1 MKSFLTGVASKA
13 RAIAQATLSV
23 VASRPMS
30 PSTSLGLSL
39 ASSLFISPSMCF
51 AQAVD
56 HWEAVLQDGTQWHYW
71 LPNNQ
76 PANDWFEGEFND
88 AAWPEGPAGFGYGD
102 GDDNTV
108 LPSTTAVYL
117 RHTFE
122 IDDLSNWLDAHFF
135 MDYDDGFVA
144 YLNGTEIGRGNAG
157 QPGEFIAWNQVLDM
171 DQEAVLYAGGI
182 PSSFPFDLS
191 LLTEGSNT
199 LAIEVHNMGPSSS
212 DLTARPFL
220 FAGVPAEGLGYGP
233 PPTWFNPPG
242 ADVHPV
248 TFEVNMANETVSPQ
262 GVYVAGGA
270 YFGVPGDNP
279 MTDADGDGTYVVTIE
294 VPHGFT
300 GYYTFVN
307 GNCGDWSCKENLAG
321 LPCAH
326 PENYNDRQLTN
337 VTEAISVQTCFG
349 QCTDDG
355 SCAQT
360 EGCMDS
366 EALNFVPNAAL
377 DDSSCVYF
385 SQSNLPI
392 VLITTDEAIMDDPR
406 IVGNMEVLNDASGF
420 NELGD
425 APTGYNGLISIEI
438 RGSSSQMFPK
448 KSYAFETQDAA
459 GENNNVSLL
468 GMPEEN
474 DWILY
479 GPYSDKS
486 LMRNALVFELGEK
499 LNRYTPRR
507 RYCEVLINEDY
518 QGVYMLME
526 NIKRDANRVDIAKL
540 LPEDIEGN
548 EVTGGYILK
557 VDKFTGDFDGGWTSP
572 YPTVAGAENFI
583 QFHKPEADDLN
594 APQMEY
600 IEGHI
605 TAFEDALAGPDF
617 TDPELGYS
625 PFVDVNSF
633 VDLYLIN
640 ELSKNIDGY
649 RLSTYFYKQKDSN
662 GGKIVMGPWWDY
674 NLSLGNADYCEGA
687 NTEGFEVDTDCGNTN
702 PFWWE
707 RMLEDPAYRDL
718 TRCLWE
724 DYRSAAWSNESIHNT
739 IDSLAALLGE
749 AQVREYARW
758 PRLGE
763 YVWPNAFVGQTYE
776 EELDYMRDWIDDRLA
791 WLDANI
797 LGECT
802 TGCTDSSAC
811 NFDSEANYDDGSC
824 EPCACP
830 GDVNGDFSV
839 TVADML
845 LLLGQFDCTT
855 DCPADLNEDGVVGV
869 GDLLIL
875 LAFFGTDC

>member
-1 MKSFLTGVASKA
+1 MASMT
-13 RAIAQATLSV
+13 RAIAQATLSMA
-23 VASRPMS
+23 ASRSMS
-30 PSTSLGLSL
+30 PSTSLALVLVASLSL
-39 ASSLFISPSMCF
+39 TPSMF
-51 AQAVD
+51 LAQEVD
-56 HWEAVLQDGTQWHYW
+56 HWEAVLQDGSQWHYL
-71 LPNNQ
+71 LPNSQ
-76 PANDWFEGEFND
+76 PANDWFAEGFSD

-122 IDDLSNWLDAHFF
+122 IDDLSHWLDAQFY

-157 QPGEFIAWNQVLDM
+157 QPGDFIAWNQGLDI
-171 DQEAVLYAGGI
+171 DQEAVLYAGGT

-199 LAIEVHNMGPSSS
+199 LAIEVHNVGPTSS

-220 FAGVPAEGLGYGP
+220 FAGVPSEGLGYGP
-233 PPTWFNPPG
+233 PPTWFITPG
-242 ADVHPV
+242 ADMHPV
-248 TFEVNMANETVSPQ
+248 TFEVNMNNETVAPE
-262 GVYVAGGA
+262 GVYVAGGG

-279 MTDADGDGTYVVTIE
+279 MTDADGDGTWTATIE

-307 GNCGDWSCKENLAG
+307 GNCADWSCKENLAG

-337 VTEAISVQTCFG
+337 VTEATSVQTCFG

-355 SCAQT
+355 SCAPI
-360 EGCMDS
+360 EGCTDS
-366 EALNFVPNAAL
+366 EALNFFPNATL

-385 SQSNLPI
+385 TQSNLPL
-392 VLITTDEAIMDDPR
+392 VLITTAQAIMDDPR
-406 IVGNMEVLNDASGF
+406 ILGNMKVLNDPSGV
-420 NELGD
+420 NELSD
-425 APTGYNGLISIEI
+425 DPTDYDGLISIEI

-448 KSYAFETQDAA
+448 KSYALETQDAD

-479 GPYSDKS
+479 GPYTDKS
-486 LMRNALVFELGEK
+486 LMRNAVVFELGEK
-499 LNRYTPRR
+499 LNRYTTRR
-507 RYCEVLINEDY
+507 RYCEVFINNDY

-540 LPEDIEGN
+540 LPEDIEGD
-548 EVTGGYILK
+548 ELTGGYILK
-557 VDKFTGDFDGGWTSP
+557 VDKFTGDFEGGWNSP
-572 YPTVAGAENFI
+572 YPTVGGEEHFI

-617 TDPELGYS
+617 ADPVLGYK
-625 PFVDVNSF
+625 PFVDMNSF

-674 NLSLGNADYCEGA
+674 NLALGNVDYCEGA
-687 NTEGFEVDTDCGNTN
+687 NTEGFEVDTDCGNAN

-718 TRCLWE
+718 TRCLWD
-724 DYRSAAWSNESIHNT
+724 DYRSAAWSNESIHST
-739 IDSLAALLGE
+739 IDSLAALLEE
-749 AQVREYARW
+749 AHVRDFARW

-763 YVWPNAFVGQTYE
+763 YVWPNAFIGQTYE
-776 EELDYMRDWIDDRLA
+776 EELEYMRDWIDDRLA

-797 LGECT
+797 SGECT
-802 TGCTDSSAC
+802 PGCTDTSAS
-811 NFDSEANYDDGSC
+811 NFDPAANYDDGSC
-824 EPCACP
+824 EPSACP
-830 GDVNGDFSV
+830 GDVNGDSSV
-839 TVADML
+839 SVADML
-845 LLLGQFDCTT
+845 LVLGQFDCTT
-855 DCPADLNEDGVVGV
+855 DCTGDLNEDGVVGV
-869 GDLLIL
+869 GDLLIV
-875 LAFFGTDC
+875 LAFYGTDC

>member
-1 MKSFLTGVASKA
+1 MASKA
-13 RAIAQATLSV
+13 RAIARATLSV
-23 VASRPMS
+23 VTSTSR
-30 PSTSLGLSL
+30 STSLALALVASLSMTP
-39 ASSLFISPSMCF
+39 SLYWS
-51 AQAVD
+51 QEVD
-56 HWEAVLQDGTQWHYW
+56 HWEAVLEDGTLWRYW
-71 LPNNQ
+71 LPNSQ
-76 PANDWFEGEFND
+76 PASDWFVGGFSD

-122 IDDLSNWLDAHFF
+122 IDDLSHWLDVLFY

-157 QPGEFIAWNQVLDM
+157 QPGDFIAWNQGLDM
-171 DQEAVLYAGGI
+171 DQEAVLYAGGT

-191 LLTEGSNT
+191 VLTEGSNT
-199 LAIEVHNMGPSSS
+199 LAIEVHNVGPTSS

-220 FAGVPAEGLGYGP
+220 FAGVPTAGLGYGP
-233 PPTWFNPPG
+233 PPTWFIPPG
-242 ADVHPV
+242 ADMHPV
-248 TFEVNMANETVSPQ
+248 TFEVNMANETVSPD
-262 GVYVAGGA
+262 GVFVAGGG

-279 MTDADGDGTYVVTIE
+279 MTDADGDGTWTATIE

-307 GNCGDWSCKENLAG
+307 GNCADWSCKENLAG

-326 PENYNDRQLTN
+326 PENYNDRQLNN
-337 VTEAISVQTCFG
+337 VTEASSVQTCFG

-355 SCAQT
+355 SCAPI
-360 EGCMDS
+360 EGCTDS
-366 EALNFVPNAAL
+366 EALNFVPDATL
-377 DDSSCVYF
+377 DDSLCVYF
-385 SQSNLPI
+385 TQSNLPL
-392 VLITTDEAIMDDPR
+392 VLITTAQAIMDDPR
-406 IVGNMEVLNDASGF
+406 ILGNMKVLNDPSGV
-420 NELGD
+420 NELSD
-425 APTGYNGLISIEI
+425 DPTDYDGLISIEI

-448 KSYAFETQDAA
+448 KSYALETQDASGA
-459 GENNNVSLL
+459 NNNVSLL

-479 GPYSDKS
+479 GPYTDKS

-507 RYCEVLINEDY
+507 RYCEVFINNDY
-518 QGVYMLME
+518 RGVYMLME
-526 NIKRDANRVDIAKL
+526 NIKRDDNRVDIATL
-540 LPEDIEGN
+540 LPEDIEGD
-548 EVTGGYILK
+548 ELTGGYILK
-557 VDKFTGDFDGGWTSP
+557 VDKFTGDFEGGWNSP
-572 YPTVAGAENFI
+572 YPTVGGEENFI

-617 TDPELGYS
+617 ADSELGYR

-674 NLSLGNADYCEGA
+674 NLSLGNVDYCEGA
-687 NTEGFEVDTDCGNTN
+687 NTEGFEVDTDCGNAN

-707 RMLEDPAYRDL
+707 RMLEDTAYRDM

-739 IDSLAALLGE
+739 IDSLAALLQE
-749 AQVREYARW
+749 ANVRDFARW

-763 YVWPNAFVGQTYE
+763 YVWPNAFVGQTYQ
-776 EELDYMRDWIDDRLA
+776 EELEYMRDWIDDRLE
-791 WLDANI
+791 WLDTNI

-802 TGCTDSSAC
+802 PGCTNSSAS
-811 NFDSEANYDDGSC
+811 NFNPEANYDDGSC
-824 EPCACP
+824 EPSACP
-830 GDVNGDFSV
+830 GDIDGDFTV

-845 LLLGQFDCTT
+845 LLLGQFDCIT
-855 DCPADLNEDGVVGV
+855 DCPADLNEDGFVGV
-869 GDLLIL
+869 GDLLIV
-875 LAFFGTDC
+875 LAFFGADC

>member
-1 MKSFLTGVASKA
+1 MASEA
-13 RAIAQATLSV
+13 MAIAQATFSV
-23 VASRPMS
+23 IGSRSMS
-30 PSTSLGLSL
+30 PSTSLVLALVAALSM
-39 ASSLFISPSMCF
+39 SPSMSF
-51 AQAVD
+51 SQELD
-56 HWEAVLQDGTQWHYW
+56 HWEAVLEDGTLWHYL
-71 LPNNQ
+71 LPNSQ
-76 PANDWFEGEFND
+76 PANDWFVGGFND

-122 IDDLSNWLDAHFF
+122 IDDLSDWLDVQFY

-157 QPGEFIAWNQVLDM
+157 QPGDFIAWNQGLDI
-171 DQEAVLYAGGI
+171 DQEAVLYAGGT

-191 LLTEGSNT
+191 LLAEGSNT
-199 LAIEVHNMGPSSS
+199 LAIEVHNVGPTSS

-220 FAGVPAEGLGYGP
+220 FAGVPSEGLGYGP
-233 PPTWFNPPG
+233 PPTWFIPPG
-242 ADVHPV
+242 GDMHPV
-248 TFEVNMANETVSPQ
+248 TFEVNMANETVSPD
-262 GVYVAGGA
+262 GVYVAGGG

-279 MTDADGDGTYVVTIE
+279 MTDADGDGTWTATIE

-307 GNCGDWSCKENLAG
+307 GNCADWSCKENLAG

-326 PENYNDRQLTN
+326 PEHYNDRQLNN
-337 VTEAISVQTCFG
+337 VTEATSVQTCFG

-355 SCAQT
+355 SCALT
-360 EGCMDS
+360 EGCTDS
-366 EALNFVPNAAL
+366 EALNFFPDAAL

-385 SQSNLPI
+385 TQSNLPI
-392 VLITTDEAIMDDPR
+392 VLITTAQAIMDDPR
-406 IVGNMEVLNDASGF
+406 ILGNMKVLNDPSGI
-420 NELGD
+420 NELSD
-425 APTGYNGLISIEI
+425 DPTDYDGLISIEI

-448 KSYAFETQDAA
+448 KSYALETQDASGA
-459 GENNNVSLL
+459 NNNVSLL
-468 GMPEEN
+468 GLPEEN

-479 GPYSDKS
+479 GPYTDKS
-486 LMRNALVFELGEK
+486 LMRNAVVFELGEK

-507 RYCEVLINEDY
+507 RYCEVFINNDY
-518 QGVYMLME
+518 RGVYMLME
-526 NIKRDANRVDIAKL
+526 NIKRDDNRVDIATL
-540 LPEDIEGN
+540 LPEDIEGD
-548 EVTGGYILK
+548 ELTGGYILK
-557 VDKFTGDFDGGWTSP
+557 VDKFTGDFEGGWNSP
-572 YPTVAGAENFI
+572 YLTVGGADNFI

-617 TDPELGYS
+617 ADPVLGYK
-625 PFVDVNSF
+625 PFVDMNSF

-674 NLSLGNADYCEGA
+674 NLALGNVDYCEGA
-687 NTEGFEVDTDCGNTN
+687 NTEGFEVNTDCGNAN

-718 TRCLWE
+718 TRCLWD
-724 DYRSAAWSNESIHNT
+724 DYRSAAWSNESIHST
-739 IDSLAALLGE
+739 IDSLATLLEE
-749 AQVREYARW
+749 ANVRDFARW

-763 YVWPNAFVGQTYE
+763 YVWPNAFIGQTYE
-776 EELDYMRDWIDDRLA
+776 EELEYMRDWVDDRLA

-797 LGECT
+797 SGECT
-802 TGCTDSSAC
+802 PGCTDSSAS
-811 NFDSEANYDDGSC
+811 NFDPEANYDDGSC
-824 EPCACP
+824 EPSACP

-839 TVADML
+839 SVADML
-845 LLLGQFDCTT
+845 LVLGQFDCTT
-855 DCPADLNEDGVVGV
+855 DCTGDLNEDGVVGV
-869 GDLLIL
+869 GDLLIV
-875 LAFFGTDC
+875 LAFYGTDC

>member
-1 MKSFLTGVASKA
+1 M
-13 RAIAQATLSV
+13 
-23 VASRPMS
+23 
-30 PSTSLGLSL
+30 
-39 ASSLFISPSMCF
+39 
-51 AQAVD
+51 
-56 HWEAVLQDGTQWHYW
+56 
-71 LPNNQ
+71 
-76 PANDWFEGEFND
+76 
-88 AAWPEGPAGFGYGD
+88 
-102 GDDNTV
+102 
-108 LPSTTAVYL
+108 
-117 RHTFE
+117 
-122 IDDLSNWLDAHFF
+122 
-135 MDYDDGFVA
+135 
-144 YLNGTEIGRGNAG
+144 
-157 QPGEFIAWNQVLDM
+157 
-171 DQEAVLYAGGI
+171 
-182 PSSFPFDLS
+182 
-191 LLTEGSNT
+191 
-199 LAIEVHNMGPSSS
+199 
-212 DLTARPFL
+212 
-220 FAGVPAEGLGYGP
+220 
-233 PPTWFNPPG
+233 
-242 ADVHPV
+242 
-248 TFEVNMANETVSPQ
+248 
-262 GVYVAGGA
+262 
-270 YFGVPGDNP
+270 PGDNP

-385 SQSNLPI
+385 FQSNLPI

-557 VDKFTGDFDGGWTSP
+557 VDKFTGDFDGGWNSP

>member
-1 MKSFLTGVASKA
+1 
-13 RAIAQATLSV
+13 
-23 VASRPMS
+23 MS
-30 PSTSLGLSL
+30 H
-39 ASSLFISPSMCF
+39 

-56 HWEAVLQDGTQWHYW
+56 HWEAVLQDGALWHYW
-71 LPNNQ
+71 LPTNQ
-76 PANDWFEGEFND
+76 PANDWFEGGFND
-88 AAWPEGPAGFGYGD
+88 ADWPEGPAGFGYGD

-108 LPSTTAVYL
+108 LPSTPSVYL

-122 IDDLSNWLDAHFF
+122 IDDLSHWLDAHFY

-157 QPGEFIAWNQVLDM
+157 QPGDFIAWNQGLDM
-171 DQEAVLYAGGI
+171 DQEAVLYAGGT

-191 LLTEGSNT
+191 LLTEGPNI
-199 LAIEVHNMGPSSS
+199 LAIEVHNVSPTSS

-220 FAGVPAEGLGYGP
+220 LAGVPEEGLGYGP
-233 PPTWFNPPG
+233 PPAWFSPPQ

-248 TFEVNMANETVSPQ
+248 TFEVNMANETVSPD
-262 GVYVAGGA
+262 GVFVAGGG

-279 MTDADGDGTYVVTIE
+279 MTDADGDGTWTVTIE

-307 GNCGDWSCKENLAG
+307 GNCADWSCKENIAG

-326 PENYNDRQLTN
+326 PEHYNDRQLTN
-337 VTEAISVQTCFG
+337 VIETTSVQTCFG
-349 QCTDDG
+349 QCTEDG
-355 SCAQT
+355 SCALI
-360 EGCMDS
+360 EGCTDS
-366 EALNFVPNAAL
+366 EALNFFPDAAL

-385 SQSNLPI
+385 TQSNLPL
-392 VLITTDEAIMDDPR
+392 VLITTAQAILDDPR
-406 IVGNMEVLNDASGF
+406 ILGNMKVLNDPSGF
-420 NELGD
+420 NELSD
-425 APTGYNGLISIEI
+425 EPTDYDGLISIEI

-479 GPYSDKS
+479 GPYTDKS

-507 RYCEVLINEDY
+507 RFCEVFINNDY
-518 QGVYMLME
+518 RGVYMLME
-526 NIKRDANRVDIAKL
+526 NIKRDANRVDIATL
-540 LPEDIEGN
+540 LPEDTEGD
-548 EVTGGYILK
+548 ELTGGYILK
-557 VDKFTGDFDGGWTSP
+557 VDKFTGDFEGGWNSP
-572 YPTVAGAENFI
+572 YPTVGGEENFI

-617 TDPELGYS
+617 ADSELGYK
-625 PFVDVNSF
+625 PFVDMNSF

-674 NLSLGNADYCEGA
+674 NLSLGNVDYCEGA
-687 NTEGFEVDTDCGNTN
+687 NTEGFEVDTDCGNAN

-707 RMLEDPAYRDL
+707 RMLEDTAYRDM

-739 IDSLAALLGE
+739 IDSLAALLQE
-749 AQVREYARW
+749 ANVRDFARW

-776 EELDYMRDWIDDRLA
+776 EELEYMRDWIDDRLA

-802 TGCTDSSAC
+802 TGCTDSSAS
-811 NFDSEANYDDGSC
+811 NFNPEANYDDGSC
-824 EPCACP
+824 EPSACP
-830 GDVNGDFSV
+830 GDIDGDFTV

-855 DCPADLNEDGVVGV
+855 DCPADLNEDGFVGV
-869 GDLLIL
+869 GDLLIV
-875 LAFFGTDC
+875 LAFFGADC

>member
-1 MKSFLTGVASKA
+1 MKTGMASKA
-13 RAIAQATLSV
+13 RAIAQATWSV
-23 VASRPMS
+23 VASRSMS
-30 PSTSLGLSL
+30 PWTSLALTLVASLSL
-39 ASSLFISPSMCF
+39 TPSMSL
-51 AQAVD
+51 AQAID
-56 HWEAVLQDGTQWHYW
+56 HWEAVLQDGTLWHYW
-71 LPNNQ
+71 LPSNQ
-76 PANDWFEGEFND
+76 PANDWFEGGFSD

-108 LPSTTAVYL
+108 LPSTSAVYL

-122 IDDLSNWLDAHFF
+122 IDDLSHWLDAHFY

-157 QPGEFIAWNQVLDM
+157 QPGDFIAWNQVLDM
-171 DQEAVLYAGGI
+171 DQEAVLYAGGT

-191 LLTEGSNT
+191 LLTEGPNT
-199 LAIEVHNMGPSSS
+199 LAIEVHNVSPTSS

-220 FAGVPAEGLGYGP
+220 FAGVPEEGLGYGP
-233 PPTWFNPPG
+233 PPTWFSPLG
-242 ADVHPV
+242 TDVHPV
-248 TFEVNMANETVSPQ
+248 TFEVNMANETVSPD
-262 GVYVAGGA
+262 GVFVAGGG

-279 MTDADGDGTYVVTIE
+279 MTDADGDGTWTVTIE

-307 GNCGDWSCKENLAG
+307 GNCADWSCKENLAG

-326 PENYNDRQLTN
+326 PEHYNDRQITN
-337 VTEAISVQTCFG
+337 VIEATSVQTCFG

-355 SCAQT
+355 SCAPI
-360 EGCMDS
+360 EGCTDS
-366 EALNFVPNAAL
+366 EALNFVPDATL

-385 SQSNLPI
+385 TQSNLPL
-392 VLITTDEAIMDDPR
+392 VLITTAQAIMDDPR
-406 IVGNMEVLNDASGF
+406 ILGNMKVLNDPSGV
-420 NELGD
+420 NELSD
-425 APTGYNGLISIEI
+425 DPTDYDGLISIEI

-448 KSYAFETQDAA
+448 KSYALETQDASGA
-459 GENNNVSLL
+459 NNNVSLL

-479 GPYSDKS
+479 GPYTDKS
-486 LMRNALVFELGEK
+486 LMRNAVVFELGEK

-507 RYCEVLINEDY
+507 RYCEVFINNDY
-518 QGVYMLME
+518 RGVYMLME
-526 NIKRDANRVDIAKL
+526 NIKRDDNRVDIATL
-540 LPEDIEGN
+540 LPEDIEGD
-548 EVTGGYILK
+548 ELTGGYILK
-557 VDKFTGDFDGGWTSP
+557 VDKFTGDFEGGWNSP
-572 YPTVAGAENFI
+572 YPTVGGEENFI

-617 TDPELGYS
+617 ADSELGYR
-625 PFVDVNSF
+625 PFVDMNSF

-674 NLSLGNADYCEGA
+674 NLSLGNVDYCEGA
-687 NTEGFEVDTDCGNTN
+687 NTEGFEVDTDCGNAN

-707 RMLEDPAYRDL
+707 RMLEDTAYRDM

-739 IDSLAALLGE
+739 IDSLAALLQE
-749 AQVREYARW
+749 ANVRDFARW

-776 EELDYMRDWIDDRLA
+776 EELEYMRDWIDDRLA

-802 TGCTDSSAC
+802 TGCTDSSAS
-811 NFDSEANYDDGSC
+811 NFNPEANYDDGSC
-824 EPCACP
+824 EPSACP
-830 GDVNGDFSV
+830 GDIDGDFTV

-855 DCPADLNEDGVVGV
+855 DCPADLNEDGFVGV
-869 GDLLIL
+869 GDLLIV
-875 LAFFGTDC
+875 LAFFGADC

>member
-1 MKSFLTGVASKA
+1 MSFSQEL
-13 RAIAQATLSV
+13 
-23 VASRPMS
+23 
-30 PSTSLGLSL
+30 
-39 ASSLFISPSMCF
+39 
-51 AQAVD
+51 D
-56 HWEAVLQDGTQWHYW
+56 HWEAVLEDGTLWHYL
-71 LPNNQ
+71 LPNSQ
-76 PANDWFEGEFND
+76 PANDWFLGGFND

-117 RHTFE
+117 RHTFQ
-122 IDDLSNWLDAHFF
+122 IDDLSHWLDAQFY

-157 QPGEFIAWNQVLDM
+157 QPGDFIAWNQGLDI
-171 DQEAVLYAGGI
+171 DQEAVLYAGGT

-191 LLTEGSNT
+191 LLTEGSNA
-199 LAIEVHNMGPSSS
+199 LAIEVHNVGPTSS

-220 FAGVPAEGLGYGP
+220 FAGVPSEGLGYGP
-233 PPTWFNPPG
+233 PPTWFITPG
-242 ADVHPV
+242 ADMHPV
-248 TFEVNMANETVSPQ
+248 TFEVNMNNETVAPD
-262 GVYVAGGA
+262 GVYVAGGG

-279 MTDADGDGTYVVTIE
+279 MTDADGDGTWTATIE

-307 GNCGDWSCKENLAG
+307 GNCADWSCKENLAG

-337 VTEAISVQTCFG
+337 VTEATSVQTCFG

-355 SCAQT
+355 SCAPI
-360 EGCMDS
+360 EGCTDS
-366 EALNFVPNAAL
+366 EALNFFPNATL

-385 SQSNLPI
+385 TQSNLPL
-392 VLITTDEAIMDDPR
+392 VLITTAQAIMDDPR
-406 IVGNMEVLNDASGF
+406 ILGNMKVLNDPSGV
-420 NELGD
+420 NELSD
-425 APTGYNGLISIEI
+425 DPTDYDGLISIEI

-448 KSYAFETQDAA
+448 KSYALETQDAD

-479 GPYSDKS
+479 GPYTDKS
-486 LMRNALVFELGEK
+486 LIRNAVVFELGEK
-499 LNRYTPRR
+499 LNRYTTRR
-507 RYCEVLINEDY
+507 RYCEVFINNDY

-540 LPEDIEGN
+540 LPEDIEGD
-548 EVTGGYILK
+548 ELTGGYILK
-557 VDKFTGDFDGGWTSP
+557 VDKFTGDFEGGWNSP
-572 YPTVAGAENFI
+572 YSTVGGEENFI

-617 TDPELGYS
+617 ADPVMGYK
-625 PFVDVNSF
+625 PFVDMNSF

-674 NLSLGNADYCEGA
+674 NLALGNVDYCEGA
-687 NTEGFEVDTDCGNTN
+687 NTQGFEVDTDCGSAN

-718 TRCLWE
+718 TRCLWD
-724 DYRSAAWSNESIHNT
+724 DYRSAAWSNESIHST
-739 IDSLAALLGE
+739 IDSLAALLEE
-749 AQVREYARW
+749 ANVRDFARW

-776 EELDYMRDWIDDRLA
+776 EELEYMRDWIDDRLA

-802 TGCTDSSAC
+802 PGCTDSSAP

-824 EPCACP
+824 EPGTCL
-830 GDVNGDFSV
+830 GDVNGDLSV

-845 LLLGQFDCTT
+845 LLLGQFDCIM
-855 DCPADLNEDGVVGV
+855 DCPADLNEDGFVGV
-869 GDLLIL
+869 GDLLIV
-875 LAFFGTDC
+875 LAFFGTNC

>member
-1 MKSFLTGVASKA
+1 MASKA
-13 RAIAQATLSV
+13 RAIAQATWSV
-23 VASRPMS
+23 VASRSMS
-30 PSTSLGLSL
+30 PWTSLALTLVASLSL
-39 ASSLFISPSMCF
+39 TPSMSL

-56 HWEAVLQDGTQWHYW
+56 HWEAVLQDGTLWHYW
-71 LPNNQ
+71 LPSNQ
-76 PANDWFEGEFND
+76 PANDWFEGGFSD

-108 LPSTTAVYL
+108 LPSTSAVYL

-122 IDDLSNWLDAHFF
+122 IDDLSHWLDAHFC

-157 QPGEFIAWNQVLDM
+157 QPGDFIAWNQVLDM
-171 DQEAVLYAGGI
+171 DQEAVLYAGGT

-191 LLTEGSNT
+191 LLTEGPNT
-199 LAIEVHNMGPSSS
+199 LAIEVHNVSPTSS

-220 FAGVPAEGLGYGP
+220 FAGVPEEGLGYGP
-233 PPTWFNPPG
+233 PPTWFSPPG
-242 ADVHPV
+242 ADMHPV
-248 TFEVNMANETVSPQ
+248 TFEVNMANETVSPD
-262 GVYVAGGA
+262 GVFVAGGG

-279 MTDADGDGTYVVTIE
+279 MTDEDGDETWTVTIE
-294 VPHGFT
+294 VPHGFS

-307 GNCGDWSCKENLAG
+307 GNCADWSCKENIAG

-326 PENYNDRQLTN
+326 PEHYNDRQLTN
-337 VTEAISVQTCFG
+337 VIEATSVQTCFG
-349 QCTDDG
+349 QCTEDG
-355 SCAQT
+355 SCAPI
-360 EGCMDS
+360 EGCTDN
-366 EALNFVPNAAL
+366 EALNFVPDATLA
-377 DDSSCVYF
+377 DSSCVYF
-385 SQSNLPI
+385 TQSNLPL
-392 VLITTDEAIMDDPR
+392 VLITTAQAIMDDPR
-406 IVGNMEVLNDASGF
+406 ILGNMKVLNDPSGF
-420 NELGD
+420 NELSD
-425 APTGYNGLISIEI
+425 EPTDYDGLISIEI

-479 GPYSDKS
+479 GPYTDKS
-486 LMRNALVFELGEK
+486 LMRNALIFELGEK

-507 RYCEVLINEDY
+507 RYCEVFINNDY
-518 QGVYMLME
+518 RGVYMLME
-526 NIKRDANRVDIAKL
+526 NIKRDANRVDIATL
-540 LPEDIEGN
+540 LPEDIEGD
-548 EVTGGYILK
+548 ELTGGYILK
-557 VDKFTGDFDGGWTSP
+557 VDKFTGDFEGGWNSP
-572 YPTVAGAENFI
+572 YPTVGGEENFI
-583 QFHKPEADDLN
+583 QFHKPESDDLN

-617 TDPELGYS
+617 ADSELGYK
-625 PFVDVNSF
+625 PFVDMHSF

-674 NLSLGNADYCEGA
+674 NLSLGNVDYCEGA
-687 NTEGFEVDTDCGNTN
+687 NTEGFEVDTDCGNAN

-707 RMLEDPAYRDL
+707 RMLEDTAYRDM

-739 IDSLAALLGE
+739 IDSLSELLGE
-749 AQVREYARW
+749 ANVRDFARW

-776 EELDYMRDWIDDRLA
+776 EELEYMRDWIDDRLA

-802 TGCTDSSAC
+802 PGCTNPSAS
-811 NFDSEANYDDGSC
+811 NFNPGANYDDGSC
-824 EPCACP
+824 EPSACP
-830 GDVNGDFSV
+830 GDVNGDFTV

-845 LLLGQFDCTT
+845 VLLGQFDCTT
-855 DCPADLNEDGVVGV
+855 DCPADLNEDGFVGV

>member
-1 MKSFLTGVASKA
+1 MYFS
-13 RAIAQATLSV
+13 QE
-23 VASRPMS
+23 
-30 PSTSLGLSL
+30 
-39 ASSLFISPSMCF
+39 
-51 AQAVD
+51 VD
-56 HWEAVLQDGTQWHYW
+56 HWEAVLEDGTLWHYL
-71 LPNNQ
+71 LPDSQ
-76 PANDWFEGEFND
+76 PANDWFEGGFSD

-117 RHTFE
+117 RNTFE
-122 IDDLSNWLDAHFF
+122 IDDLSHWLDAHFY

-157 QPGEFIAWNQVLDM
+157 QPGEFIAWNQGLDM
-171 DQEAVLYAGGI
+171 DQEAVLYAGGT

-191 LLTEGSNT
+191 LLTEGPNT
-199 LAIEVHNMGPSSS
+199 LAIEVHNVGPTSS

-220 FAGVPAEGLGYGP
+220 FAGVPTAGLGYGP
-233 PPTWFNPPG
+233 PPTWFIPPG
-242 ADVHPV
+242 ADMHPV
-248 TFEVNMANETVSPQ
+248 TFEVNMANETVSPD
-262 GVYVAGGA
+262 GVFVAGGG

-279 MTDADGDGTYVVTIE
+279 MTDADGDGTWTATIE

-307 GNCGDWSCKENLAG
+307 GNCADWSCKENLAG

-326 PENYNDRQLTN
+326 PENYNDRQLNN
-337 VTEAISVQTCFG
+337 VTEATSVQTCFG

-355 SCAQT
+355 SCAPI
-360 EGCMDS
+360 EGCTDS
-366 EALNFVPNAAL
+366 EALNFVPDATL

-385 SQSNLPI
+385 TQSNLPL
-392 VLITTDEAIMDDPR
+392 VLITTAQAIMDDPR
-406 IVGNMEVLNDASGF
+406 ILGNMKVLNDPSGV
-420 NELGD
+420 NQLSD
-425 APTGYNGLISIEI
+425 DPTDYDGLISIEI

-448 KSYAFETQDAA
+448 KSYALETQDASGA
-459 GENNNVSLL
+459 NNNVSLL

-479 GPYSDKS
+479 GPYTDKS
-486 LMRNALVFELGEK
+486 LMRNAVVFELGEK

-507 RYCEVLINEDY
+507 RYCEVFINNDY
-518 QGVYMLME
+518 RGVYMLME
-526 NIKRDANRVDIAKL
+526 NIKRDDNRVDIATL
-540 LPEDIEGN
+540 LPEDIEGD
-548 EVTGGYILK
+548 ELTGGYILK
-557 VDKFTGDFDGGWTSP
+557 VDKFTGDFEGGWNSP
-572 YPTVAGAENFI
+572 YPTVGGADNFI

-594 APQMEY
+594 APQMDY

-617 TDPELGYS
+617 ADPELGYT

-674 NLSLGNADYCEGA
+674 NLALGNVDYCEGA
-687 NTEGFEVDTDCGNTN
+687 NTEGFEVDTGCGNEN

-724 DYRSAAWSNESIHNT
+724 DYRSAAWSNESIHST
-739 IDSLAALLGE
+739 IDSLAALLEE
-749 AQVREYARW
+749 ANVRDFARW

-763 YVWPNAFVGQTYE
+763 YVWPNAFIGQTYE
-776 EELDYMRDWIDDRLA
+776 EELQYMRDWIDDRLA

-802 TGCTDSSAC
+802 PGCTDSSAP
-811 NFDSEANYDDGSC
+811 NFDPEANYDDGSC
-824 EPCACP
+824 EPSACP

-855 DCPADLNEDGVVGV
+855 DCPADLNEDGIVAV